1 VSGSQAVLE
10 GCTQKQYTWISRKRN
25 KVVYANDTSER
36 AIQRERERE
45 RERERTHA
53 IFAVATVRIPISLV
67 HDTRLR
73 D

>member
-10 GCTQKQYTWISRKRN
+10 GCAEKQYTWICRKRN

-36 AIQRERERE
+36 AIEIEI
-45 RERERTHA
+45 ERERTHA

-67 HDTRLR
+67 QDTQLR